1 MPRPQ
6 LTFHT
11 ERQGVETRLSV
22 GGEIDL
28 LTAASLVEAA
38 AEPLGTSPATLVLD
52 LSEVTFCDSA
62 GVAAL
67 VKIYHRAT
75 GQGTD
80 LRVQGA
86 GQMVRH
92 VLEISGVDRVIT
104 VENGRPAREG

>member
-6 LTFHT
+6 LSFRTDW
-11 ERQGVETRLSV
+11 QGTAVSLLV

-38 AEPLGTSPATLVLD
+38 GELLSNSPGELVLD
-52 LSEVTFCDSA
+52 LAQVTFCDSA

-67 VKIYHRAT
+67 VRIYHKASA
-75 GQGTD
+75 GGTE
-80 LRVQGA
+80 LRLRGA
-86 GQMVRH
+86 RDMVRH

-104 VENGRPAREG
+104 VEDRARAREE